1 MLKTLANK
9 SILCYSS
16 THDYNKAKK
25 GCEAEDT
32 QPAVT
37 IKQVKEMLI
46 MKTAPSGA

>member
-1 MLKTLANK
+1 MCYPYTYDFNK
-9 SILCYSS
+9 E
-16 THDYNKAKK
+16 K

>member
-1 MLKTLANK
+1 MLKPLVNK

-16 THDYNKAKK
+16 THDYNKEKK